1 MKLGIAAGFGLVW
14 AVGSMGAVGCAQ
26 QSYAGALQRCIIQ
39 ARYDV
44 DAGSYDARLA
54 EYRKC
59 ADDVDR
65 DAGLALPS
73 STGAGTGG
81 SK

>member
-1 MKLGIAAGFGLVW
+1 MKLSIASGFGLVL
-14 AVGSMGAVGCAQ
+14 AGSVGLGGCAQ
-26 QSYAGALQRCIIQ
+26 QSYAAALQRCIIQ

-44 DAGSYDARLA
+44 DAGTYDARLE

-65 DAGLALPS
+65 DAGLS
-73 STGAGTGG
+73 SPAIGG